1 MLHCLHHNSIE
12 LLKVND
18 ELLECPYCKRQYF
31 VFNGIPIMFDNHE
44 LITHSKHI
52 SKEISALGIKK
63 ITARKSNPAF
73 EITSIKYAIL
83 ELLKMLAR
91 LSEQVLRKWIYLYVL
106 KMRDRLVIRDGNLLH
121 VKKSYEYFNC
131 PSMYYDDDSAMCLGI
146 DSDKYFKYNSR
157 YAREQIANQIFKCC
171 ISRDS
176 EVKRICEVGC
186 GSGLTLSTMLE
197 LYPDYFLSK
206 AFWAIDFSFSHI
218 FLSFLR
224 FQNLDAKITCF
235 NGDARTLPFPDKFFD
250 LSYTVHVL
258 EQMGHTE
265 SIRALKE
272 ILRVSKNVILF
283 EPFYDIQSLWGR
295 IYNLG
300 MDYFRLNLYE
310 HLSEKEYKIERSIL
324 NLDYKNKTAIIAI
337 GRL

>member
-121 VKKSYEYFNC
+121 VKK
-131 PSMYYDDDSAMCLGI
+131 L
-146 DSDKYFKYNSR
+146 
-157 YAREQIANQIFKCC
+157 
-171 ISRDS
+171 
-176 EVKRICEVGC
+176 
-186 GSGLTLSTMLE
+186 
-197 LYPDYFLSK
+197 
-206 AFWAIDFSFSHI
+206 
-218 FLSFLR
+218 
-224 FQNLDAKITCF
+224 
-235 NGDARTLPFPDKFFD
+235 
-250 LSYTVHVL
+250 
-258 EQMGHTE
+258 
-265 SIRALKE
+265 
-272 ILRVSKNVILF
+272 
-283 EPFYDIQSLWGR
+283 
-295 IYNLG
+295 
-300 MDYFRLNLYE
+300 
-310 HLSEKEYKIERSIL
+310 
-324 NLDYKNKTAIIAI
+324 
-337 GRL
+337 